1 MEDFPIT
8 MQLRAYRQVLNIVD
22 NLAQGIGDTEGR
34 KRVERDAQACRNTL
48 TELEARQRTTEGE
61 LAQQKTSSLTV
72 RVAYLEGPDHLKAR
86 DLLQAE
92 SA

>member
-8 MQLRAYRQVLNIVD
+8 MQLRAYRQVLNILD
-22 NLAQGIGDTEGR
+22 NLAQGIGDAEGR

-61 LAQQKTSSLTV
+61 LAQQKL
-72 RVAYLEGPDHLKAR
+72 RH
-86 DLLQAE
+86 
-92 SA
+92 